1 MIITTM
7 ASSKASAAVCS
18 LQEQKEQVID
28 VVFICDEWKSSKG
41 GLSTFNREFA
51 INLAE
56 TTTSSM
62 KIHCYVSKSDDQDRE
77 DARQHGVNLITAA
90 SIPGSADSLERLKF
104 PPQELPNPH
113 LVIGHGRKF
122 GGCAYF
128 LVKATK
134 CRWIQFVH
142 VYCEDLGK
150 YKESTMAATDSIEE
164 NEAKHKMEIEL
175 CKVADAVVAVGSRL
189 QQKYS
194 RSMPTVKVEIITPGI
209 FEKFSSCGPQFALY
223 RSAKNFHVFV
233 FGRATFEDLSLK
245 GYDVVAKAISSLGKN
260 FELTFV
266 GSSPGE
272 HRKVERWFLDNKYIN
287 RNQLTI
293 RGYCSDP
300 EELKMMFYQSDLVA
314 LPSRTE
320 GFGLVALEAIS
331 AGVPILVSG
340 ASGIAEA
347 LREVEG
353 GDTVIVESDEDAD
366 EWAQRIREM
375 SKESAKER
383 EANAMRLRENYRKVY
398 SWRAECAR
406 FRGMIENVMKNGEL
420 NAFTF
425 VFTQVCLYYMLCCQI
440 PGIFRP
446 LKKDGPT

>member
-1 MIITTM
+1 M
-7 ASSKASAAVCS
+7 ASPKASTAVSS

-28 VVFICDEWKSSKG
+28 VVFLCDEWKSSKG

-51 INLAE
+51 INMAE

-77 DARQHGVNLITAA
+77 DARLHGVNLITAR
-90 SIPGSADSLERLKF
+90 SIPGATDSLECLKF
-104 PPQELPNPH
+104 PPSELPNPH

-128 LVKATK
+128 LVQATK

-150 YKESTMAATDSIEE
+150 YKKSAMATTDSIEE
-164 NEAKHKMEIEL
+164 NEKKHKMEIEL
-175 CKVADAVVAVGSRL
+175 CKAADAVVAVGSRL

-194 RSMPTVKVEIITPGI
+194 RSLPTVKVEIIVPGI
-209 FEKFSSCGPQFALY
+209 FDKFSNCGSQFALH
-223 RSAKNFHVFV
+223 RSAKNFHVFL

-245 GYDVVAKAISSLGKN
+245 GYDIVADAIGSLGKN
-260 FELTFV
+260 FELVFV
-266 GSSPGE
+266 GSPEGE
-272 HRKVERWFLDNKYIN
+272 YGKVQQWFLDNTCIDCS
-287 RNQLTI
+287 QLTI
-293 RGYCSDP
+293 RGYCNDP
-300 EELKMMFYQSDLVA
+300 KDLKMMFPESDLVA

-331 AGVPILVSG
+331 AGVPLLVTSE
-340 ASGIAEA
+340 SGIAEA

-353 GDTVIVESDEDAD
+353 GNTVIVESYKDVD

-375 SKESAKER
+375 SEESAEER
-383 EANAMRLRENYRKVY
+383 KTNAMRLRENYRKVY
-398 SWRAECAR
+398 SWRTECER
-406 FRGMIENVMKNGEL
+406 FRRMIENVMKTANGEL
-420 NAFTF
+420 NGFLF
-425 VFTQVCLYYMLCCQI
+425 VFSPVC
-440 PGIFRP
+440 
-446 LKKDGPT
+446 

>member
-1 MIITTM
+1 M
-7 ASSKASAAVCS
+7 ASSKASTADCN

-28 VVFICDEWKSSKG
+28 VMFLCDEWKSSKG
-41 GLSTFNREFA
+41 ELSTFNREFA
-51 INLAE
+51 INMAE
-56 TTTSSM
+56 TATSSM

-77 DARQHGVNLITAA
+77 DARQHGVNLITAP
-90 SIPGSADSLERLKF
+90 SIPGSDDSLERLKF
-104 PPQELPNPH
+104 PPSELPNPH

-128 LVKATK
+128 LVQATK

-175 CKVADAVVAVGSRL
+175 CKAADAVVAVGSRL

-194 RSMPTVKVEIITPGI
+194 RSLPNVKVEIITPGI
-209 FEKFSSCGPQFALY
+209 FEKFSSSGSQFALH
-223 RSAKNFHVFV
+223 RSAKNFHVFL

-245 GYDVVAKAISSLGKN
+245 GYDIVANAIGSLGKN

-266 GSSPGE
+266 GSPPGE
-272 HRKVERWFLDNKYIN
+272 YKKVELWFIANTCIN

-300 EELKMMFYQSDLVA
+300 EELKMMFFQSDLVA

-331 AGVPILVSG
+331 AGVPILVSREC
-340 ASGIAEA
+340 GIAEA

-353 GDTVIVESDEDAD
+353 GNTVIVESDEDAD
-366 EWAQRIREM
+366 DWARRIREM
-375 SKESAKER
+375 SEESAKER
-383 EANAMRLRENYRKVY
+383 ETNAMRLRENYRKVY
-398 SWRAECAR
+398 SWRTECAR
-406 FRGMIENVMKNGEL
+406 FRRTIENVMKTANGEL
-420 NAFTF
+420 SAFTF
-425 VFTQVCLYYMLCCQI
+425 VFTQVC
-440 PGIFRP
+440 
-446 LKKDGPT
+446 